1 MRLNWICVVLFGI
14 ALTIPASAQIGVY
27 IGTPP
32 PPLRYEQRGPIPGP
46 GYVWIEGYWAPDG
59 HHYRWAA
66 GHWERPPYEG
76 AYWFHLTT
84 ITIVK
89 AGDCMKATGIVRTT
103 TGIVGTTTI
112 TTSTIIDR

>member
-1 MRLNWICVVLFGI
+1 MRLNWICGVLFGI

-59 HHYRWAA
+59 HHLPVGGRAL
-66 GHWERPPYEG
+66 G
-76 AYWFHLTT
+76 ASVLRRS
-84 ITIVK
+84 ILVSSSL
-89 AGDCMKATGIVRTT
+89 R
-103 TGIVGTTTI
+103 
-112 TTSTIIDR
+112 SLS